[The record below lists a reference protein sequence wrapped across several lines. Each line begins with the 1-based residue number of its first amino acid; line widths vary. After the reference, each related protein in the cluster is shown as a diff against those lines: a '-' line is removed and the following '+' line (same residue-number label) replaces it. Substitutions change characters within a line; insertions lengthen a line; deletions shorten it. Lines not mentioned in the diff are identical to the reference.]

1 MTTKCN
7 KGNSLL
13 KLVES
18 RDLNECRVLGEV
30 RRLIRVVK

>member
-1 MTTKCN
+1 MTTKRN

-18 RDLNECRVLGEV
+18 RDLNECRVLGEAW
-30 RRLIRVVK
+30 RLIRVVK